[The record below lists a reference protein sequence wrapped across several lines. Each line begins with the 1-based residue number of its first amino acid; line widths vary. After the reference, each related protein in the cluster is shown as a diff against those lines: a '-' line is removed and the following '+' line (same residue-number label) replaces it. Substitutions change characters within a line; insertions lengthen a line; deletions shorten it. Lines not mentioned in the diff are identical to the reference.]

1 MNSNRL
7 LHIVTVRDP
16 VGVDRLD
23 EIHVIGGNCLKGS
36 ITVQGSKNTVLPMMA
51 ASLLQEEICVLR
63 DCPRISDVF
72 CMEEILR
79 MLGVATWWNGHDL
92 HLDCRMVTGTEISS
106 EYTGRMRCSVILLGA
121 LLGRMQQGVIGY
133 PGGCVI
139 GERPVDLH
147 LYALKCLGTEIREK
161 EGKIHASCKKLKGN
175 EIVFRKRSVGAT
187 EQALLAAVLAE
198 GETVIR
204 NCAKEPEVVWL
215 CRFLR
220 KMGAQISGEGEECI
234 RIQGVSSLHG
244 VQMEI
249 PADRIVTGTYLCAAA
264 ATRGK
269 ITVTN
274 APEGELDAFLEVYR
288 KMGGQYEWNS
298 GKLIADGSG
307 IRFPVP
313 FVETEAYPGF
323 PTDLQSPLLA
333 VLATIRGE
341 SHIRENIFENRFK
354 ICGELAQM
362 GAVVVPEGR
371 NVRIT
376 GGRLHGGRMRAEELR
391 GGAALMIAALAAD
404 GKSVIAG
411 SSFIRRGYEDIC
423 RDLRMLHA
431 DVYESDHAEEERFDH
446 RGYR

>member
-1 MNSNRL
+1 M
-7 LHIVTVRDP
+7 
-16 VGVDRLD
+16 D

-79 MLGVATWWNGHDL
+79 MLGAATWWNGHDL

-298 GKLIADGSG
+298 GKLVADGSRV
-307 IRFPVP
+307 RFPVSMT
-313 FVETEAYPGF
+313 ETAAYPGF
-323 PTDLQSPLLA
+323 PTDLQSLLMA
-333 VLATIRGE
+333 VLATIPGKSCILE
-341 SHIRENIFENRFK
+341 SVFEDRFK
-354 ICGELAQM
+354 ITGELNRM
-362 GAVVVPEGR
+362 GAEIRTEGR
-371 NVRIT
+371 KAWIRGT
-376 GGRLHGGRMRAEELR
+376 SDLQGGCLQAQELR
-391 GGAALMIAALAAD
+391 GGAALVVAALAAR
-404 GKSVIAG
+404 GESIVEG
-411 SSFIRRGYEDIC
+411 YSFICRGYEDIVQDIS
-423 RDLRMLHA
+423 DLGGKIKKDTGMTT
-431 DVYESDHAEEERFDH
+431 YE
-446 RGYR
+446 YIQ

>member
-1 MNSNRL
+1 M
-7 LHIVTVRDP
+7 
-16 VGVDRLD
+16 D

-79 MLGVATWWNGHDL
+79 MLGAVTWWNGHDL

-298 GKLIADGSG
+298 GKLVADGSRV
-307 IRFPVP
+307 RFPVSMT
-313 FVETEAYPGF
+313 ETAAYPGF
-323 PTDLQSPLLA
+323 PTDLQSLLMA
-333 VLATIRGE
+333 VLATIPGKSCILE
-341 SHIRENIFENRFK
+341 SVFEDRFK
-354 ICGELAQM
+354 ITGELNRM
-362 GAVVVPEGR
+362 GAEIRTEGR
-371 NVRIT
+371 KAWIRGT
-376 GGRLHGGRMRAEELR
+376 SDLQGGCLQAQELR
-391 GGAALMIAALAAD
+391 GGAALVVAALAAR
-404 GKSVIAG
+404 GESIVEG
-411 SSFIRRGYEDIC
+411 YSFICRGYEDIVQDIS
-423 RDLRMLHA
+423 DLGGKIKKDTGMTT
-431 DVYESDHAEEERFDH
+431 YE
-446 RGYR
+446 YIQKY